1 MNIYI
6 IGMQLQDYSDDHLH
20 HDKDPHPPE
29 GLKAHS
35 GRLEGEDVHQ
45 PVLELVHLGQKLCHC
60 FNRHCHHHQQQ
71 QEQQPGGQKT
81 SKATTK
87 T

>member
-6 IGMQLQDYSDDHLH
+6 IGMQLQDYSH
-20 HDKDPHPPE
+20 DPHPPE

-60 FNRHCHHHQQQ
+60 FNRHHHQQQ
-71 QEQQPGGQKT
+71 QEQQPGGRKHQKRQQ
-81 SKATTK
+81 KPED
-87 T
+87 